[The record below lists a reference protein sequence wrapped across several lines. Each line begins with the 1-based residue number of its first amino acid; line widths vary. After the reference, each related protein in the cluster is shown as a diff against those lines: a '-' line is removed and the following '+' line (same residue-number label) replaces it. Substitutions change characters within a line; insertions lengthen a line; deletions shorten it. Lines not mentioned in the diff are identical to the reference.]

1 MTKRSM
7 FLVAFLCF
15 FLIIIFIII
24 LLFWSCLSD
33 RIKGLKL
40 VGEPLAPALHLQL
53 ERSSG
58 SRDSDMQ
65 LLRSMVD
72 HVSLVLVSAA
82 LHAAGF
88 QLLDVKNE
96 MKLIKRGDTV

>member
-1 MTKRSM
+1 M
-7 FLVAFLCF
+7 FLAAFLSF
-15 FLIIIFIII
+15 FLIVIIIIII
-24 LLFWSCLSD
+24 LLFRSRLSD

-65 LLRSMVD
+65 LLRSIVD

-88 QLLDVKNE
+88 QLLV
-96 MKLIKRGDTV
+96 IKK